1 VSKKTE
7 IAAQFIT
14 LVHEKQFDQAAAL
27 LAENAVMT
35 VPEVGTIEGSGAV
48 AGALRMA
55 SEGGKG
61 FDRVSWPA
69 PIENED
75 GTVTLAGKAPG
86 GLLGIVA
93 KLLKKQVSVSVSCAF
108 ADDDKISKLDVV
120 TS

>member
-1 VSKKTE
+1 MNKRTE
-7 IAAQFIT
+7 VATQFIT
-14 LVHEKQFDQAAAL
+14 LVHDKQYDQAAAL

-35 VPEVGTIEGSGAV
+35 VPGVGTIEGSSAV

-61 FDRVSWPA
+61 FDRVTWPA
-69 PIENED
+69 PLERED
-75 GTVTLAGKAPG
+75 GTVTLAGTAPG
-86 GLLGIVA
+86 GLLGVVA
-93 KLLKKQVSVSVSCAF
+93 KLLKKQVAVSVSCAF